1 MKSTFACEVCGGK
14 QSMTLGTCRYAA
26 VDVARA
32 NAYQR
37 VRLRVLFEKWC
48 PGTAD
53 IVFAAVMCST
63 CGFVSHLPRAE
74 PGDLAAKYRTL
85 LEWGSDYGT
94 GETDDV
100 ARARSKELY
109 AAVGTAFEADSS
121 LRVLD
126 YGGGDGR
133 LMHAFRAGGHRTFL
147 VDYQE
152 RPVAGTEKLS
162 DTLETL
168 PAAARFDLVVA
179 SHVVEHVAEPT
190 AVLRRLAH
198 HLADGGRLFVEV
210 PMECWGRPPFHD
222 EPVTH
227 INFFVP
233 GSLRRCFEEAG
244 LEVASCRLT
253 RSLHPT
259 GVFTLVVRAI
269 GHRARWRVTPTASG
283 VADLGAF
290 LRPSLRQR
298 IRCRAILTGGLVGL
312 LSHTIRTRVAP
323 SIERDSNAS

>member
-1 MKSTFACEVCGGK
+1 
-14 QSMTLGTCRYAA
+14 
-26 VDVARA
+26 
-32 NAYQR
+32 
-37 VRLRVLFEKWC
+37 
-48 PGTAD
+48 
-53 IVFAAVMCST
+53 MCST

-74 PGDLAAKYRTL
+74 SGDLAAKYRTL
-85 LEWGSDYGT
+85 LEWGSDYGS

-109 AAVGTAFEADSS
+109 AAVGRVFDADSS

-133 LMHAFRAGGHRTFL
+133 LMHTFSAGGHRTFL

-152 RPVAGTEKLS
+152 RPVAGTEKLA

-198 HLADGGRLFVEV
+198 HLAPGGRLFVEV
-210 PMECWGRPPFHD
+210 PMECWGGPPFHD

-253 RSLHPT
+253 RSLHPK
-259 GVFTLVVRAI
+259 GVFRLVVRAI
-269 GHRARWRVTPTASG
+269 AHRARRAVTPTASG
-283 VADLGAF
+283 VAEVGAF
-290 LRPSLRQR
+290 LQPSLRQR

-312 LSHTIRTRVAP
+312 LSHSIRTRVTR
-323 SIERDSNAS
+323 SIERDSSAR

>member
-1 MKSTFACEVCGGK
+1 
-14 QSMTLGTCRYAA
+14 
-26 VDVARA
+26 
-32 NAYQR
+32 
-37 VRLRVLFEKWC
+37 LRVLFEKWC

-53 IVFAAVMCST
+53 VVFAAVMCST

-74 PGDLAAKYRTL
+74 SGDLAAKYRTL

-100 ARARSKELY
+100 ARARSQELY
-109 AAVGTAFEADSS
+109 AAVGTVFDADSS

-133 LMHAFRAGGHRTFL
+133 LMHTFSAGGHRTFL

-152 RPVAGTEKLS
+152 RPVAGTEKLA

-198 HLADGGRLFVEV
+198 HLAPGGRLFVEV
-210 PMECWGRPPFHD
+210 PMECWGGPPFHD

-253 RSLHPT
+253 RSLHPK

-269 GHRARWRVTPTASG
+269 AHRARRPVTPTASG
-283 VADLGAF
+283 VPEVGAF
-290 LRPSLRQR
+290 LQPSLRQR

-312 LSHTIRTRVAP
+312 LSHTFRTRVAR